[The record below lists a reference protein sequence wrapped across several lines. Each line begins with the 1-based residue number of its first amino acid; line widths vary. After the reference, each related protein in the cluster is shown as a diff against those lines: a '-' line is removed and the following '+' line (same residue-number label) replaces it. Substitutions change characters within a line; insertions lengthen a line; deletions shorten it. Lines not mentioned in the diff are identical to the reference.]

1 MILKGEVIKAG
12 GLRDVWNRFCQ
23 DPIGLLYRAWS
34 KLIIGFV
41 RYGCKCDYD
50 AFRYWHDRYR
60 RHGDSL
66 LAPGDEG
73 KSKEQNVIEY
83 KTALAVFFDTCAL
96 EHIDF
101 KSTSVLEIGYGTGVY
116 AHSLY
121 QEGVRDY
128 VGIDFATAIPFWYS
142 DFQFINND
150 ITEMEIEGQFDL
162 VMAIDVLQ
170 HIVNEEKLQRALR
183 TMWGCVK
190 PGGRMIL
197 GLPLRKKRR
206 RDLFYR
212 MFWTLE
218 DIVGS
223 LKGIGN
229 GSNIGVR
236 WAKLPDWHTDAKSSG
251 LVPFRE
257 DESLLVIRKES

>member
-1 MILKGEVIKAG
+1 MKAG
-12 GLRDVWNRFCQ
+12 GFRDCWNRFCQ
-23 DPIGLLYRAWS
+23 DPIGLLCRAWS
-34 KLIIGFV
+34 KLIVGLL
-41 RYGCKCDYD
+41 RYGYKNDYD
-50 AFRYWHDRYR
+50 AARYWRDRYQ

-101 KSTSVLEIGYGTGVY
+101 KSTSVLEIGYGTGLY
-116 AHSLY
+116 ADFLY
-121 QEGVRDY
+121 HEGVRNY
-128 VGIDFATAIPFWYS
+128 VGIDFAAPPIPFGRTGLIRYS

-170 HIVNEEKLQRALR
+170 HIVNEKKLQHTLR
-183 TMWGCVK
+183 VMWGCVK

-197 GLPLRKKRR
+197 GLPLRKKRK

-212 MFWTLE
+212 MFWTLD

-229 GSNIGVR
+229 GSNIGAR
-236 WAKLPDWHTDAKSSG
+236 WAKLPSWHTDAKSSG
-251 LVPFRE
+251 LVPFRD
-257 DESLLVIRKES
+257 DESLLVIRKEK